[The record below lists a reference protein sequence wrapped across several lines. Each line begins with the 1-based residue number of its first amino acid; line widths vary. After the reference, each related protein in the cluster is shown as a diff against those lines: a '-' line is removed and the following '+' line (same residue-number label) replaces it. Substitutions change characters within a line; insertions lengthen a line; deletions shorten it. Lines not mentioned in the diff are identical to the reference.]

1 MTWFF
6 CTPNGISFNVD
17 VSLNYLLYLLY
28 HTLDLLVKVSSLMSS
43 IYILLSSGTSV
54 SLAATSNWSSSASA
68 SIGDWAKVGGAGLSY
83 DVGSFF
89 LPSFFSLSL
98 SFGFGLSFL
107 ASSAVF
113 ALSGVA

>member
-1 MTWFF
+1 
-6 CTPNGISFNVD
+6 
-17 VSLNYLLYLLY
+17 
-28 HTLDLLVKVSSLMSS
+28 VKVSSLMSS

-54 SLAATSNWSSSASA
+54 SLAATSNWSNSASV
-68 SIGDWAKVGGAGLSY
+68 GDWAKVGGAGLSY